1 MNSAMKDS
9 STQPSTWITGLPSRL
24 SPLLLGVYLVL
35 SQWNPCDSTSVATG
49 ESILLILLGLVLGV
63 FAGIQSLLEPP
74 REGRWRSYIPFA
86 IFTFCI
92 WTLICSYFTLGIGN
106 ARSAFLGAWQS
117 IAICGVFTAICRQI
131 QVGSAGEVY
140 RWMIG
145 LALGS
150 ALGAFYQY
158 FVTMPQ
164 LRVRMQQDPTSV
176 YQQLHVQPGSAE
188 AMQAFNRVMSTEP
201 IGPYALTNSLA
212 GLLATWLV
220 AVILVACFFFAYS
233 PKRADVRYR
242 LAIALGIAILGFV
255 LVLTKSRTAWLAA
268 VIGITISC
276 TGEPVLRSTLWKLMV
291 RYKKQSVLTG
301 IAFLLCVAILF
312 WRDPLLLWEAGKS
325 LSYRMD
331 YWQGAWKLFCQS
343 PWIGYGPLN
352 FQSGYTTVKAVTAS
366 ENPADPHNLW
376 IESAMWGGI
385 PLLSIATAA
394 AATLMV
400 QPIRTN
406 LGDQRLDN
414 EASPADASEPLGS
427 WIGSWISLGAM
438 LALAGVLGF
447 AILVLDTSN
456 LSNFVFALLF
466 CVGCLLGRGIVPP
479 HFWKTLSPKQTIWI
493 GFILCLVLGIHLCF
507 SGGWMQPG
515 VMNSLLVGMAGTLAY
530 PSHRAT
536 DSAPQR
542 VRFQD
547 SLGFFFWIAML
558 FGFMQMT
565 FWPETR
571 LAEWQFNRSF
581 EMVEKPNAEQSIS
594 SLQLHSLAPELAR
607 DIAESCLMESLD
619 IASTPSE
626 KRKWE
631 EAYTIA
637 RAEYLERDPRNWG
650 TYLQVAEWDYRL
662 AHSLAGADSERAQR
676 YRISASERASQAA
689 EWNPSSVQV
698 QIQAAVYAALGNDW
712 PRVEEFL
719 EKANRIDQLTPH
731 LDRKISAVSVFF
743 PAELIESDH
752 PLSASERLPNQDRYV
767 YGEPA
772 IQRLRKLSRQGK

>member
-1 MNSAMKDS
+1 MNSAIKGS
-9 STQPSTWITGLPSRL
+9 STQPSTWITALPSRL

-35 SQWNPCDSTSVATG
+35 SQWNPCDSTSVAAG

-63 FAGIQSLLEPP
+63 FAGIQSLLDPP
-74 REGRWRSYIPFA
+74 REARWRSYIPFA

-92 WTLICSYFTLGIGN
+92 WTLVCSYFTLGTGN

-117 IAICGVFTAICRQI
+117 IAICGVFTAIYRQI
-131 QVGSAGEVY
+131 HVGSAGEVY

-145 LALGS
+145 LSLGS
-150 ALGAFYQY
+150 ALGALYQY

-176 YQQLHVQPGSAE
+176 YQQLQVQPGSAE

-220 AVILVACFFFAYS
+220 AWILVAYFFVAYS
-233 PKRADVRYR
+233 PKRADVRYG
-242 LAIALGIAILGFV
+242 LPIALGIAILGFV
-255 LVLTKSRTAWLAA
+255 LLLTKSRTAWLAA
-268 VIGITISC
+268 VIGITIAC
-276 TGEPVLRSTLWKLMV
+276 TGDPVLRNHLGKLLV
-291 RYKKQSVLTG
+291 RYRKQSILSG
-301 IAFLLCVAILF
+301 IALLLCVAILF
-312 WRDPLLLWEAGKS
+312 WKDPLLLWEAGKS

-352 FQSGYTTVKAVTAS
+352 FQSGYTTVKSFTAS

-385 PLLSIATAA
+385 PLLSIVIAA
-394 AATLMV
+394 AATLTL
-400 QPIRTN
+400 QPIRTK
-406 LGDQRLDN
+406 LGDQRLDK
-414 EASPADASEPLGS
+414 EAYLTDASEPLAS
-427 WIGSWISLGAM
+427 RIGSWISLGAI
-438 LALAGVLGF
+438 LALAGILGF

-479 HFWKTLSPKQTIWI
+479 RFWQTLSPKRAMWI
-493 GFILCLVLGIHLCF
+493 GFILCLVLGLHLCF

-515 VMNSLLVGMAGTLAY
+515 VMNSLLVGMAGALAH
-530 PSHRAT
+530 PSPRAAE
-536 DSAPQR
+536 SAPQR
-542 VRFQD
+542 VRIQN
-547 SLGFFFWIAML
+547 SLGFFFWMVML

-571 LAEWQFNRSF
+571 LAEWQFNRSL
-581 EMVEKPNAEQSIS
+581 EMAGKPSVEQSVS
-594 SLQLHSLAPELAR
+594 ALQLHALAPELAR

-619 IASTPSE
+619 IASTPSA

-637 RAEYLERDPRNWG
+637 RTEYLKRDPRNWG
-650 TYLQVAEWDYRL
+650 TYLQIAEWDYRM
-662 AHSLAGADSERAQR
+662 AHSMGGTDSERAQS

-689 EWNPSSVQV
+689 ERNPSSVQV

-712 PRVEEFL
+712 PRVEEYL
-719 EKANRIDQLTPH
+719 EKASRIDRLTPH

-743 PAELIESDH
+743 PNELIEPDH

-772 IQRLRKLSRQGK
+772 IQRLRKLSQQGK